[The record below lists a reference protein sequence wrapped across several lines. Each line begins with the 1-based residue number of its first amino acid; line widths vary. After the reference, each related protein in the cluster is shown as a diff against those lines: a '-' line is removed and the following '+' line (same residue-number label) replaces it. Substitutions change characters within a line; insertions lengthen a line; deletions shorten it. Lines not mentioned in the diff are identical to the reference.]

1 MLGEQMEVAI
11 RLHVKQGPLYVQ
23 VEHCGNICLTSGVNI
38 NGLVHRFKV
47 KWPQKENNLELRVF
61 QIQLAF

>member
-1 MLGEQMEVAI
+1 MSSRARSMF
-11 RLHVKQGPLYVQ
+11 RW
-23 VEHCGNICLTSGVNI
+23 NICLASGVNI

-61 QIQLAF
+61 QIQLDF